1 MENKKTPWYDLIEW
15 FIIVILF
22 ACMTAIT
29 FSTVVTR
36 YIFNFTLSWAEQMS
50 RLLFV
55 WVSFAGISWA
65 GRINAHNRVTVVAVI
80 FGKKQNIAEIFLTLG
95 DILGILF
102 GFYMAKL
109 TYDVMVKI
117 YVTGQVLPSMTWCP
131 KWVMYLPGVL
141 GMIGMSL
148 RITQRLWR
156 QYFGRD
162 RKRVSLDTIKEGG
175 TAE

>member
-1 MENKKTPWYDLIEW
+1 MEEKKTPWYDRIEW
-15 FIIVILF
+15 FIIVVLF
-22 ACMTAIT
+22 SIMTVIT

-80 FGKKQNIAEIFLTLG
+80 FGNRPKVAEVFLTIG
-95 DILGILF
+95 DIIGMCYGL
-102 GFYMAKL
+102 YMASL
-109 TYDVMVKI
+109 TYNVMVTI
-117 YVTGQVLPSMTWCP
+117 YKTHQVLPSMPWCP

-141 GMIGMSL
+141 GMLGFTARIG
-148 RITQRLWR
+148 QRLYR
-156 QYFGRD
+156 QHFG
-162 RKRVSLDTIKEGG
+162 KNKQTISLENIKEGG